1 MTLRTYSSVVELP
14 FYRELENT
22 EDDNKTILKTD
33 QFFSAI
39 GNVERW
45 FKDDRFKKSEKL
57 QLQKITD
64 QIKSMLVEIDVERK
78 ERISE
83 EYSRLYGEQCA
94 KILSDIVQTSS
105 DCKSKIVRD
114 ALDQLRIT
122 VNTLKAFFDN
132 CFKAHFM

>member
-1 MTLRTYSSVVELP
+1 MALRTYSSVVELP
-14 FYRELENT
+14 FYKELENI

-64 QIKSMLVEIDVERK
+64 QIKSMLVEIDVERN

-83 EYSRLYGEQCA
+83 EYSNLYSEQCT
-94 KILSDIVQTSS
+94 KILSDIVQTSAES
-105 DCKSKIVRD
+105 KSKIVRD

-132 CFKAHFM
+132 CFKAYFM